1 MPPRIPLPRAPSPLI
16 SQLLPTTI
24 KRTIK
29 SLLRP
34 QTTRFNYSP
43 NLPTLTSTPTGALAR
58 KEASDTLPHRTGALA
73 IKRGMTAL
81 YDTSSGRRTP
91 CTVLQLDRVQVL
103 AHKRRDR
110 HGYWAVQVGAG
121 SRQPKNVTRPM
132 AGHFKAAGV
141 SPKRWVAEFRVRD
154 EGGLVKLG
162 ETITPRW
169 FQEGQFV
176 DARADC
182 KGKGFA
188 GGMKKHGWAGQP
200 ASHGQSLT
208 HRTMGSA
215 GGSQGSGSK
224 VHPGKNMAG
233 RMGGQRVTV
242 QNLKVLRVDE
252 ANGIVVVN
260 GSVSGPK
267 GCVVRI
273 QDALKKAWPEIP
285 SPASSTSA
293 TAMA

>member
-1 MPPRIPLPRAPSPLI
+1 MPPRIPVPRAPSPLH
-16 SQLLPTTI
+16 QLLPITA

-81 YDTSSGRRTP
+81 YDATSGRRTP

-154 EGGLVKLG
+154 EGGLLKLG
-162 ETITPRW
+162 ETISPRW

-215 GGSQGSGSK
+215 GGSQGSGSR

-242 QNLKVLRVDE
+242 QNLKVLKVDE
-252 ANGIVVVN
+252 TNGIVVVN

-285 SPASSTSA
+285 SPIAEASA
-293 TAMA
+293 TTTA